1 MLAVLKP
8 EAFDW
13 GSDKLPDAHA
23 LKYVISWVFKLWGDN
38 YKKKKF
44 RGVGANWQVD

>member
-1 MLAVLKP
+1 MVEVWADVKMLAVLKP

-23 LKYVISWVFKLWGDN
+23 LKYVIS
-38 YKKKKF
+38 
-44 RGVGANWQVD
+44 